1 MGTLWQDLRYGIRML
16 LRSRG
21 FTVVAVLSLA
31 IGIGANTTIFS
42 LINALLLRPL
52 PVAAPERLVNVH
64 ATSPDGSSF
73 HSFSY
78 PDYVDY
84 RDQTEVFDDLAAYT
98 INTYSLNTG
107 GQSERIFGI
116 VTSENFF
123 TVMGIRPS
131 FGQFYTAQENRTE
144 SGEPVAVLSYGYWQR
159 RFASDPSIVGKT
171 LTLNGHVYNLIGIA
185 PRTFT
190 GPRVA
195 VAPDI

>member
-1 MGTLWQDLRYGIRML
+1 MSTLWQDLRFGSRVL
-16 LRSRG
+16 LKSPG
-21 FTVVAVLSLA
+21 FTLIAVLSLA

-64 ATSPDGSSF
+64 ATSPDGSGF

-78 PDYVDY
+78 LDYVDY
-84 RDQTEVFDDLAAYT
+84 RDQAEVFDGLAAYT

-123 TVMGIRPS
+123 TLMGINPS
-131 FGQFYTAQENRTE
+131 SGRFYTQQEDRTE
-144 SGEPVAVLSYGYWQR
+144 SGEPVAVLSHGYWQR
-159 RFASDPSIVGKT
+159 RFAGDPSIVGRT
-171 LTLNGHVYNLIGIA
+171 LL
-185 PRTFT
+185 
-190 GPRVA
+190 
-195 VAPDI
+195 